1 MIILGATSDIS
12 QAFINKLLSENKNRY
27 SKIYLITSNPEE
39 TQRLSKHLLVKFKQD
54 CEIINFDLTKNFDYS
69 VFDKIDSDLLFC
81 AIGFLG
87 KNTEE
92 GLYDKINTQRI
103 LDVNYSQLIPL
114 VNYFAQKFEN
124 NKSGTII
131 GLSSVAGLRGRQS
144 NFIYGSSKAG
154 FMVYL
159 DGLRNYLYHKNVHVM
174 TVLPGFMDTK
184 MTLKMELPKLLT
196 ASPQKAADLIYK
208 AYKKKKNKVYITGI
222 WRYIM
227 ILVRNIP
234 EFIFKKMKM

>member
-12 QAFINKLLSENKNRY
+12 QAFINKLLFENKNRY
-27 SKIYLITSNPEE
+27 PKIYLITSNTEE
-39 TQRLSKHLLVKFKQD
+39 TQRLSKHILVKFEQD
-54 CEIINFDLTKNFDYS
+54 SEIINFDLTRDFDYS

-92 GLYDKINTQRI
+92 GLYDEINTQKI
-103 LDVNYSQLIPL
+103 LTINYANLVPLI
-114 VNYFAQKFEN
+114 NYFAQKFEN

-174 TVLPGFMDTK
+174 TVVPGFMNTK
-184 MTLKMELPKLLT
+184 MTLKMDLPELLT
-196 ASPQKAADLIYK
+196 SSPSKAADLIYK
-208 AYKKKKNKVYITGI
+208 AYRKKKNKVYITGI
-222 WRYIM
+222 WKYIM
-227 ILVRNIP
+227 IVVKNIP
-234 EFIFKKMKM
+234 EFIFKKLKM